1 MKLGEK
7 VEEKYLVD
15 VLSRLGLAESVE
27 ASVEKRVAKIKGSI
41 YELRSRER

>member
-15 VLSRLGLAESVE
+15 VLSRLGPAESVE
-27 ASVEKRVAKIKGSI
+27 ESVEKIVAWIKGSI